1 MNPISFMIE
10 NWDVYSGGLVRT
22 LQVANL
28 SFVFALAVG
37 IVIAS
42 FRVSP
47 VPPLQRLASIYVSV
61 FRNTPLLVIFFVFF
75 FGFPT
80 LGFQYTPY
88 QSTAIVLSLYTG
100 AYLGETIRSGI
111 NSVASGQ
118 AEAARAIGLNFI
130 QVLGVIVIPQAL
142 RTVVGPMGNL
152 YIANGKNSALGLT
165 IGLFELT
172 AVANRLTNVTA
183 EAVSAFSAAA
193 LLYIVWLLLAAYLI
207 GRIEERVAIRR

>member
-1 MNPISFMIE
+1 MNPISFMID
-10 NWDVYSGGLVRT
+10 NWDLYAEGLSRT

-28 SFVFALAVG
+28 SFVFAMVVG

-47 VPPLQRLASIYVSV
+47 IPPLQRFAGFYVSV

-75 FGFPT
+75 FGLPS
-80 LGFQYTPY
+80 LGFQYTPF
-88 QSTAIVLSLYTG
+88 QSTTIVLSLYTG

-118 AEAARAIGLNFI
+118 AEAARAVGLNFT
-130 QVLGVIVIPQAL
+130 QVLGLIIIPQAL

-165 IGLFELT
+165 IGLLELT

-183 EAVSAFSAAA
+183 EAVSAFAAAA
-193 LLYIVWLLLAAYLI
+193 LLYIVWLLAAAYVIGLI
-207 GRIEERVAIRR
+207 EQRVAIRR